1 MSKYRSAAMRR
12 YTIRL
17 AISMSAYLITLALA
31 VNFFEKGNASGVFA
45 WLLAILPGLSVA
57 GVFWAIGRLLVEEED
72 EFQRMLLV
80 RQSLIAS
87 GFALTI
93 STVWGFLENFG
104 MVEHID
110 AFYIAVLW
118 FIGLGIGHY
127 INRYTLGEGGA
138 V

>member
-1 MSKYRSAAMRR
+1 MSKYRSSAMRR

-31 VNFFEKGNASGVFA
+31 VNIFEKGNASGLFA

-57 GVFWAIGRLLVEEED
+57 GVFWAIGRLLVEEQD

-87 GFALTI
+87 AFALSI

-110 AFYIAVLW
+110 AFYIVVVW
-118 FIGLGIGHY
+118 FIGFGIGRY
-127 INRYTLGEGGA
+127 INRYTLGEGSA
-138 V
+138 A

>member
-93 STVWGFLENFG
+93 STVW
-104 MVEHID
+104 
-110 AFYIAVLW
+110 AFWKISGW
-118 FIGLGIGHY
+118 
-127 INRYTLGEGGA
+127 
-138 V
+138 